1 MTYMPVLVPLIAIG
15 KRKRDPQLEW
25 FYSLHIDYQV
35 NAYIHCAD
43 SIRTCVRYKFHA
55 KLLILNS
62 LVQDIRTCILIQSTN
77 YAALKAIERTERKKK
92 TNEISQAATM
102 ATLKY

>member
-1 MTYMPVLVPLIAIG
+1 MTVIVPLIAIG
-15 KRKRDPQLEW
+15 QRKRDLQLEW

-55 KLLILNS
+55 KLLIFNS
-62 LVQDIRTCILIQSTN
+62 LVQDIRILIQSTN
-77 YAALKAIERTERKKK
+77 YAALMAIKRTERKK